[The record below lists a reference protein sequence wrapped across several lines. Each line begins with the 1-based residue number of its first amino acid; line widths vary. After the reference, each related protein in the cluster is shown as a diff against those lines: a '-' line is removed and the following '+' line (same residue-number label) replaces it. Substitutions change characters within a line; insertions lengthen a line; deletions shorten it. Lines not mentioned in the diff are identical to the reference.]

1 MEYVAIV
8 LVLVLLQYSIFA
20 FQVGSARAKYGV
32 NAPAVTGHEV
42 FERYYRVQQ
51 NTLEQLILFIP
62 GIFLFAVYV
71 HDLTAAG
78 LGLVFFVGRLIYSK
92 AYISDPKSRGIGFIL
107 SFLPAQILLLGGLV
121 GAVIKL
127 L

>member
-8 LVLVLLQYSIFA
+8 LVLVLLQYAFFA

-51 NTLEQLILFIP
+51 NTLEQLMLFVP
-62 GIFLFAVYV
+62 GIFLFAIYV
-71 HDLTAAG
+71 HELTAAG
-78 LGLVFFVGRLIYSK
+78 LGVVFFIGRLIYSR
-92 AYISDPKSRGIGFIL
+92 AYIADPKSRGIGFIL
-107 SFLPAQILLLGGLV
+107 SFLPAQILLIGGLV